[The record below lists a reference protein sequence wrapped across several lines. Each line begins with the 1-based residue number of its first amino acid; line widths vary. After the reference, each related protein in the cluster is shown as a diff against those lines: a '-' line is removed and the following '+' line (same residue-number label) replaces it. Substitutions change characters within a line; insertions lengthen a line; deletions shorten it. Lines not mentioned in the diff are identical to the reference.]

1 VARHEVQQLRDQ
13 LQQRV
18 GVVTA
23 EAQAEQQVAEERY
36 AAAEAARVE
45 AEGRW
50 QQALDELMSSK
61 AALEDIK

>member
-1 VARHEVQQLRDQ
+1 MQHLRDQ

-23 EAQAEQQVAEERY
+23 EAEAERQEAEERY
-36 AAAEAARVE
+36 ASAEASRVE

-50 QQALDELMSSK
+50 QQALDELITSK